1 MNDLAQPVTKAIL
14 CACDQPSTDK
24 KKLKHALCMLC
35 ICFILCDGCDGN
47 LLQKTFGKLH
57 SCSYQFLNN
66 SFKHT

>member
-1 MNDLAQPVTKAIL
+1 MQYKCYKWCKIDIDGFYNITKAIL

-47 LLQKTFGKLH
+47 LLQKKKAPH
-57 SCSYQFLNN
+57 DA
-66 SFKHT
+66 